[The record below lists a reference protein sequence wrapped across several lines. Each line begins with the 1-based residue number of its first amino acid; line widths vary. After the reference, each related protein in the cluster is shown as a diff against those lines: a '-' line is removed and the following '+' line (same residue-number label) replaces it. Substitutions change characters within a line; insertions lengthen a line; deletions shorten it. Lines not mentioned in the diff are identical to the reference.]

1 MRWAGA
7 ICHARVRPRRHR
19 GDARQV
25 RKKRVGCMQLGRH
38 RREVIVPTSWAA
50 LGNLK
55 VTREKTGR
63 GYLYLLGNDDLPQI
77 DDLPKMMIRLK
88 WRRMAK
94 IGLSPI
100 ISHAVERKIYMRKF
114 NITCC

>member
-38 RREVIVPTSWAA
+38 RREVIVPTSWGA

-88 WRRMAK
+88 
-94 IGLSPI
+94 LSPNGENWI
-100 ISHAVERKIYMRKF
+100 VAYHQSGRREED
-114 NITCC
+114 

>member
-38 RREVIVPTSWAA
+38 RREVIVPTSWEA

-63 GYLYLLGNDDLPQI
+63 GYLYLLGNDDLPQ
-77 DDLPKMMIRLK
+77 MMICLK
-88 WRRMAK
+88 LMICLK
-94 IGLSPI
+94 
-100 ISHAVERKIYMRKF
+100 
-114 NITCC
+114 

>member
-1 MRWAGA
+1 
-7 ICHARVRPRRHR
+7 
-19 GDARQV
+19 
-25 RKKRVGCMQLGRH
+25 MQLGRH
-38 RREVIVPTSWAA
+38 RREVIVPTSWGA

-77 DDLPKMMIRLK
+77 DDLHKMMIRLK

-100 ISHAVERKIYMRKF
+100 ISHAVERKIDMRKF